1 MTTLSALIY
10 DFCISEVNGY
20 MLPFHAMPFE
30 SFEQLY
36 HNTVYVHAS
45 SIHSTKEKPID
56 SYIPLEYV
64 QEESATLVHTRRIET
79 DPILRNPMQIIT
91 CKIPNEER
99 AVQFNKEYFM
109 GLVKKGLVYMGPK
122 KKAVVSW

>member
-20 MLPFHAMPFE
+20 MLPSHAMPFE

-36 HNTVYVHAS
+36 HNTVYVQAS

-79 DPILRNPMQIIT
+79 DPILRTPMQIIT

-99 AVQFNKEYFM
+99 VVQFNKEYFM
-109 GLVKKGLVYMGPK
+109 GLVKKGLVYMGAK
-122 KKAVVSW
+122 KKVVVSW

>member
-20 MLPFHAMPFE
+20 MLPAQAMPFE

-36 HNTVYVHAS
+36 HNTVYVQVS
-45 SIHSTKEKPID
+45 SIHSTTEKPID

-64 QEESATLVHTRRIET
+64 QEESVTLVHTRRIET
-79 DPILRNPMQIIT
+79 DPLLRNPMQIIT

-99 AVQFNKEYFM
+99 VVQFNKEYFM
-109 GLVKKGLVYMGPK
+109 GLVKKGLVYMGAK
-122 KKAVVSW
+122 KKVVVSW